1 MTSAPSLFGGV
12 TPPPSA
18 SPTPA
23 MPASE
28 PAYQVRS
35 LLDLLYDGF
44 FMLFLLKNG
53 REPGDAKEFGARV
66 QQFLGDFERGAK
78 KLNIAAEDVYAAKFA
93 FCAAIDESVLASKFK
108 IRSDWERRPLQLTL
122 FGEQLAGEKFF
133 QYLEECRA
141 QGAARLQSL
150 EVFHMCLL
158 LGFQGKYMLE
168 GPEKLAYLTARIG
181 DEIAHMKGKRAAF
194 APHWPLPDLVAHR
207 LKREVPLWTIGAVFA
222 LVGILAW
229 LGLNTWLR
237 DSTVRT
243 LAPYTNIVKLGP
255 QSANLTISLP

>member
-1 MTSAPSLFGGV
+1 MSYAPSLFGG
-12 TPPPSA
+12 S
-18 SPTPA
+18 TPA
-23 MPASE
+23 AAPAPVTE
-28 PAYQVRS
+28 PSYQVRS

-53 REPGDAKEFGARV
+53 REPGDAQEFSQRI

-78 KLNIAAEDVYAAKFA
+78 KLNASAEDVYASKFA
-93 FCAAIDESVLASKFK
+93 FCAAIDESVLSSTFG
-108 IRSDWERRPLQLTL
+108 IRTEWERRPLQLVL

-158 LGFQGKYMLE
+158 LGFQGKYLLE

-181 DEIAHMKGKRAAF
+181 DEIAHMKGKRAQF
-194 APHWPLPDLVAHR
+194 APHWPLPDQVAHR
-207 LKREVPLWTIGAVFA
+207 LKREVPLWSIGAVFA
-222 LVGILAW
+222 LVGLLAY
-229 LGLNTWLR
+229 LGLNTYLR
-237 DSTVRT
+237 DQTLRS
-243 LAPYTNIVKLGP
+243 LAPYSQVVKLGP
-255 QSANLTISLP
+255 QSATLTISLP